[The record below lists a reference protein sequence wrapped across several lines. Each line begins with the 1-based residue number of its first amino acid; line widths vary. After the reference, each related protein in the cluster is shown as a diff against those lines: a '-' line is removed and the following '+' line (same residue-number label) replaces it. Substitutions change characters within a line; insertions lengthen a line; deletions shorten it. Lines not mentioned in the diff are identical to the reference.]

1 MTIRM
6 RKLVGSIALLLFLT
20 VYALLMVAVAI
31 VLQVNSSKLVEL
43 AFYIV
48 GGLAWVIPAGV
59 LIRWM
64 QRPDPPATQQ

>member
-1 MTIRM
+1 MTARM
-6 RKLVGSIALLLFLT
+6 RKLVGSIVLLMFLV

-43 AFYIV
+43 AFYII

-64 QRPDPPATQQ
+64 QRPDPPTAQQ